1 MEFGVPGVFHID
13 IELLQLSNPTFLGEA
28 IKSGHVSPF
37 SVTLVH
43 QHVPVTVAVFSLMQN
58 DSLSPFYYFVLP
70 ASECLGPGLNL
81 TSFISPWF
89 RIKAVSVRDWLQLF
103 LQKCS
108 PFWCVLTFPFGCPD
122 SCHSAQKVAS
132 PRESYLE
139 LNPPLAVLIHT
150 SQC

>member
-43 QHVPVTVAVFSLMQN
+43 QHVPVTQQQYSLSCRMT
-58 DSLSPFYYFVLP
+58 LSPFYYFVLP

-81 TSFISPWF
+81 TSLHQPM
-89 RIKAVSVRDWLQLF
+89 VSDQSCQCQIGNSSSCRNAAHSGVS
-103 LQKCS
+103 S
-108 PFWCVLTFPFGCPD
+108 PFPLDVPAAVTRLRKWQVLE
-122 SCHSAQKVAS
+122 KVIW
-132 PRESYLE
+132 
-139 LNPPLAVLIHT
+139 N
-150 SQC
+150 